1 MGEFSLDIGFDVS
14 IKYGIKE
21 IVPKVEGNFILL
33 ILTQVSGH
41 KPAKTDSHNTRIGF
55 ERK

>member
-21 IVPKVEGNFILL
+21 IVPKVGGNFILHEAR
-33 ILTQVSGH
+33 THGVHGGGH
-41 KPAKTDSHNTRIGF
+41 GSNEASLF
-55 ERK
+55 